1 MTEETAESF
10 IPQHMIAFIID
21 NKVEEVIGIDDRLAA
36 VLLSSPT
43 IVDVTGI
50 PVTTG
55 HIYNPEDGTFS
66 SVIG

>member
-1 MTEETAESF
+1 
-10 IPQHMIAFIID
+10 MIAFVID

-50 PVTTG
+50 PVTNG
-55 HIYNPEDGTFS
+55 HIYNPENGTFS